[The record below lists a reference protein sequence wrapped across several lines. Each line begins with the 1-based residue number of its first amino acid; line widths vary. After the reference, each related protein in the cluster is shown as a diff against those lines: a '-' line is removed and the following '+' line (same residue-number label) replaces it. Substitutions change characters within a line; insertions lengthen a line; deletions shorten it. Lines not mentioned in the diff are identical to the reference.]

1 MNAVRFLYG
10 CVAAGVGVTV
20 GVVIGRASTNGTVR
34 RLRDRLADVEYRA
47 SHDPLT
53 GLLNRSGLRDHFTG
67 VRRARLVVLIDLDG
81 FKTVNDRCGHAAGDV
96 VLAGFAARLNSVA
109 ARHDGIAGRLGGDE
123 FVVLFDLDSPDGTG
137 PTGVV
142 IAQVCSPLS
151 TPGEDGV
158 LGLTASAGI
167 TTAGAALCWSDA
179 LRQADI
185 ALYHAKTTAPRV
197 AHYTPGMA
205 HPAHQAPSER

>member
-1 MNAVRFLYG
+1 MNTVRFLYG
-10 CVAAGVGVTV
+10 CVAVAIGVA
-20 GVVIGRASTNGTVR
+20 IGRATITGTVR
-34 RLRDRLADVEYRA
+34 RLRDRLASVEYRA

-53 GLLNRSGLRDHFTG
+53 GLLNRSGLRDHFTS
-67 VRRARLVVLIDLDG
+67 VRRARLVVLVDLDG
-81 FKTVNDRCGHAAGDV
+81 FKTVNDRFGHAAGDV
-96 VLAGFAARLNSVA
+96 VLAGFAARLDVVA
-109 ARHDGIAGRLGGDE
+109 ARYDGIAGRLGGDE

-137 PTGVV
+137 PTGDV

-151 TPGEDGV
+151 APGDDGR
-158 LGLTASAGI
+158 LRLTASAGI
-167 TTAGAALCWSDA
+167 ASASAALSWSDA

-205 HPAHQAPSER
+205 HPTDRAPSER